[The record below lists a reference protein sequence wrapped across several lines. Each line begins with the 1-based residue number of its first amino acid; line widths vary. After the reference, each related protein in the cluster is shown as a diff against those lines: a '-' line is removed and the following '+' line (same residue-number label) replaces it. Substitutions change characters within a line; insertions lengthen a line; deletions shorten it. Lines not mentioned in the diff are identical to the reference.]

1 MNEQI
6 YFNTREYNIEKSI
19 KEKMD
24 ELYNKKINIFNN
36 EFCIFENI
44 DLNNIDVKIIEKIN
58 TYFQEKKWWFFK
70 IKYKEIWI
78 NNSK

>member
-58 TYFQEKKWWFFK
+58 TYFQEKK
-70 IKYKEIWI
+70 
-78 NNSK
+78 